1 MQFENAHL
9 SQSNGIG
16 ACFFGQQG
24 MSSGICMPLSSG
36 AAEVM
41 DAIGEESAA
50 AIKGAAGPVTTPIAI
65 PSANNQR
72 MTARSFMAR
81 KIPQVGRLEKPK
93 SLTLL

>member
-24 MSSGICMPLSSG
+24 MPSAICMAPSSG
-36 AAEVM
+36 AAGVM
-41 DAIGEESAA
+41 VAIGEEGTA
-50 AIKGAAGPVTTPIAI
+50 AIKGAAGPITTPTAI

-72 MTARSFMAR
+72 MPARSFMAR
-81 KIPQVGRLEKPK
+81 KIPQVERIEKPK